1 MRSKSIL
8 FLPLLALV
16 ACGSPPARPPAA
28 EPPER
33 AVVRRAFAE
42 LGILDGEIPV
52 VAQLH
57 EGERVGTFAHLEAD
71 ECLLAVGRGGAEDL
85 DIAVFNDDGAILAFD
100 EEPDAKP
107 ATLYCAR
114 ASERVYIALTASA
127 NRAVSRQA
135 VGTNPPALAGL
146 GLARVRGGDAQKLRR
161 RLEKP
166 ARAARKSRMDA
177 RIDGLLVRREQEL
190 GVHLRELRRVDVPLD
205 PTAATAIGV
214 AVEAAQCID
223 LALLGDDFGAID
235 GEVRGADDRLLT
247 RFDEREKRRT
257 AVVCAGDRPR
267 SLTVTLRPHLGQGS
281 VPLLVSAAPRSA
293 FEQLPASGAFDY
305 GVGLAA
311 KNPGET
317 TVGPRSLA
325 AGERWVRD
333 GYGQGCRSV
342 GAVAA
347 DGGFLRIAARTDPG
361 DGGASEPIHEA
372 SGEGIVS
379 IAFCGAGRIVVDAP
393 LAHEAVQLVEAS
405 RPTAFAALAAPVA
418 ARLLARVEARDAG
431 PATTWTF
438 ARVEGTPKGAIDRE
452 IPLGADR
459 CVQFA
464 AARLDDTRAGIAL
477 EAALRGGAVGDRNS
491 GARSA
496 ALRVCTAVATTVVF
510 SLRADGPVETTWAEV
525 PR

>member
-1 MRSKSIL
+1 
-8 FLPLLALV
+8 
-16 ACGSPPARPPAA
+16 
-28 EPPER
+28 
-33 AVVRRAFAE
+33 VVRRAFAE

-107 ATLYCAR
+107 ATLYCAS
-114 ASERVYIALTASA
+114 APERVYVALTASA

-281 VPLLVSAAPRSA
+281 VPLLVSGAPRSA
-293 FEQLPASGAFDY
+293 FEQLPASGAFDF
-305 GVGLAA
+305 GVGLSV

-317 TVGPRSLA
+317 TVGPRALA
-325 AGERWVRD
+325 AGERWIRD
-333 GYGQGCRSV
+333 GYGEGCRSV

-347 DGGFLRIAARTDPG
+347 DGGFLRIAARTAPVE
-361 DGGASEPIHEA
+361 GGSPSEPIHEA
-372 SGEGIVS
+372 SGEGVVS

-393 LAHEAVQLVEAS
+393 LAHNAVQLVEAP
-405 RPTAFAALAAPVA
+405 RPAAFAALAAPVA
-418 ARLLARVEARDAG
+418 ARLLARIEARDAG
-431 PATTWTF
+431 AATTWTF

-452 IPLGADR
+452 IPLAADR

-464 AARLDDTRAGIAL
+464 ATRLDDTRGGVAL
-477 EAALRGGAVGDRNS
+477 ESALVEVGPPSLATPLPGNLLAVANGRTLRGGAVGDRNS